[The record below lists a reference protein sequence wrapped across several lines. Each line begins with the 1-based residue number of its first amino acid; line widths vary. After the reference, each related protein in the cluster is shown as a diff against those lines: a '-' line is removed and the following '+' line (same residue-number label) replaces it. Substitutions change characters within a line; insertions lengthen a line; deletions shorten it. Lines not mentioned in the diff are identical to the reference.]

1 MSLILAIFVP
11 EKQNKPMNEI
21 QFLTVEVNE
30 SLPIPFY
37 SEGIRAG
44 FPSPATDYE
53 EEPIDLNKALI
64 KNREA
69 TFFARV
75 KGDSMIDAGIEDGD
89 MVKMALGK
97 SPRDGD
103 IVVVAIDL
111 DCTVKSYYE
120 DDEGLRWLVP
130 QNEAERELYK
140 VIRLDDNLVGVYLCG
155 VVGEVFKPLP
165 RVSCKS
171 LRSAV
176 AEAKKSYE
184 DEPRVSDQR
193 VTAVIRL
200 LGKEIRI
207 QRHWYAVCRGMMDV
221 SVYGEN
227 EYDLFCARVAKVLP
241 AHGHL
246 PRVDEMQA
254 MAVESFAKPVVK
266 WDERR
271 APVKGTRFRA
281 YKALAERSILLLTMR
296 EDEFQNL

>member
-1 MSLILAIFVP
+1 MT
-11 EKQNKPMNEI
+11 EKEVKEI
-21 QFLTVEVNE
+21 MALLERAGWQPLLCDT
-30 SLPIPFY
+30 PIPVY
-37 SEGIRAG
+37 DTPVHAG
-44 FPSPATDYE
+44 TPT
-53 EEPIDLNKALI
+53 EPGNIPPGMALIPKALLSAQP
-64 KNREA
+64 EMMV
-69 TFFARV
+69 RV